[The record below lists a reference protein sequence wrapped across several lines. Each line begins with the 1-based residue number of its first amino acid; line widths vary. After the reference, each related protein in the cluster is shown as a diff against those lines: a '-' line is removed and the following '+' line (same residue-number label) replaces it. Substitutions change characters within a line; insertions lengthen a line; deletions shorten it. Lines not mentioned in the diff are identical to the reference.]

1 MDIIV
6 RRDQKIE
13 QGNEESYVVT
23 LPEKKKPVRAGHMD
37 APFTVLVLLLLAVG
51 LLCLYSASYPTA
63 YSKYGNSTYYVVRQG
78 IFAVAG
84 LVAMVVISKM
94 DYHKFHYIAVPA
106 LIIALLV
113 MATIKVPGLKNY
125 WKAANQAVRWIQ
137 LGPIQFQPSELCK
150 GAVILSFSSVAAIFG
165 KKKMH
170 TLRWGILPFI
180 TVIGVIAVLMKF
192 EKHLS
197 GTVIIAVIGMVIIY
211 LGGANMFWFAAGGAA
226 GIGAVGLYIIK
237 NPYAMTRVKVWLD
250 PFSDALNKGFQGSQ
264 SLITIGSGGLWGLGL
279 GQGRQKHLF
288 LPEPANDFI
297 FSVICEELGLI
308 GATLIILLFAALV
321 VRGYY
326 IALRCEDRFGTL
338 LAAGVTTQ
346 IALQVV
352 MNLFVV
358 TGLMPITGASLPFFS
373 YGGTA
378 LLIQLAEVGILL
390 SVSRRLPTPKAG

>member
-1 MDIIV
+1 M
-6 RRDQKIE
+6 
-13 QGNEESYVVT
+13 VT
-23 LPEKKKPVRAGHMD
+23 LPEKKKTVKPGHLD

-78 IFAVAG
+78 LFAVAG
-84 LVAMVVISKM
+84 LVFMYFISKW
-94 DYHKFHYIAVPA
+94 DYHKLHYVAIPA
-106 LIIALLV
+106 LICVLLL

-125 WKAANQAVRWIQ
+125 WKSANEAIRWMQI
-137 LGPIQFQPSELCK
+137 GPIRFQPSELCK
-150 GAVILSFSSVAAIFG
+150 AAVIVSFSSVATMFG

-170 TLRWGILPFI
+170 TLRWGIAPFLG
-180 TVIGVIAVLMKF
+180 VIAVIAVLMKF

-197 GTVIIAVIGMVIIY
+197 GTVIIAVIGMVIIF
-211 LGGANMFWFAAGGAA
+211 LAGANMFWFAAGGMA
-226 GIGAVGLYIIK
+226 GVGAVGLYIVK
-237 NPYAMTRVKVWLD
+237 NPYALTRLKVWLD

-346 IALQVV
+346 IALQVI

-390 SVSRRLPTPKAG
+390 SVSRRIPAPKEG